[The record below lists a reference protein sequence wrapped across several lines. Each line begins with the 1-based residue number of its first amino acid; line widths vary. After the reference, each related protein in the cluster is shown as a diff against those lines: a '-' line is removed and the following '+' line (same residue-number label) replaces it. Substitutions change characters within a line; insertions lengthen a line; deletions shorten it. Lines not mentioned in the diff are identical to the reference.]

1 MFDSRATEYG
11 RAQRV
16 LCSGIEPSDP
26 YTPPTVGFCQLC
38 ASIETIRPTQITVG
52 FREVEAKQRRYRAAF
67 AAGGPAFPRVPVPV
81 ILGPGSM
88 LFALDR
94 HHWLCALRA
103 EGVYEVAIRV
113 VDDLSGLDPPSFWR
127 RLDDRGWCHPF
138 GVDGRRRGYD
148 GIPESLSRLE
158 DDPFRSL
165 ASALRRVG
173 GFEKNRMLFS
183 EFEWADYLRRH
194 IDPSRLALDFD
205 GALATAVWLSRRRE
219 MRTLPGLF
227 AGHRVSDADHETA

>member
-1 MFDSRATEYG
+1 MFDTRATEYG

-26 YTPPTVGFCQLC
+26 YTPATVGLSQLC

-52 FREVEAKQRRYRAAF
+52 FREVEAKRRRYREAF

-113 VDDLSGLDPPSFWR
+113 VDDLSGLDPPS
-127 RLDDRGWCHPF
+127 GPP
-138 GVDGRRRGYD
+138 GYNAGQGARRG
-148 GIPESLSRLE
+148 S
-158 DDPFRSL
+158 DP
-165 ASALRRVG
+165 LRPTGHEGSIHVP
-173 GFEKNRMLFS
+173 
-183 EFEWADYLRRH
+183 LRY
-194 IDPSRLALDFD
+194 P
-205 GALATAVWLSRRRE
+205 GA
-219 MRTLPGLF
+219 
-227 AGHRVSDADHETA
+227 